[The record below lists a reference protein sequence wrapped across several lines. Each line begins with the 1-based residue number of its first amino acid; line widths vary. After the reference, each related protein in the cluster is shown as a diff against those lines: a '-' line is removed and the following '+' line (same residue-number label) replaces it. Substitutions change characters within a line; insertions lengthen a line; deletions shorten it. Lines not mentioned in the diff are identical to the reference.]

1 MIDLGCNDH
10 LVKSWIQEGVL
21 SYFHES
27 QKVENR
33 VVDLTTTGMN
43 RSKKVILPFR
53 VRRWMLWWGHS
64 PLPHWECWYP
74 PGAWHS
80 KHSVASWEMEK
91 YRDYWQ
97 DKSDRLTPCLCKLS
111 HLNTTLPLQ
120 SLISMWIFVGK
131 WRESPEKWIFNFNF
145 SVLEL
150 KELVNL
156 KRCVKDV

>member
-1 MIDLGCNDH
+1 MINLGCNDH
-10 LVKSWIQEGVL
+10 LVKSWIKKDVL
-21 SYFHES
+21 SYFYES

-80 KHSVASWEMEK
+80 RHSVASWEEW
-91 YRDYWQ
+91 RNTEIIDRTSQTGWPRVFVNSVTWTQ
-97 DKSDRLTPCLCKLS
+97 LCPCNLLSRCESLWASDANHRKSEYSTSTSPFWSWR
-111 HLNTTLPLQ
+111 NW
-120 SLISMWIFVGK
+120 WI
-131 WRESPEKWIFNFNF
+131 
-145 SVLEL
+145 
-150 KELVNL
+150 
-156 KRCVKDV
+156 